1 MLYLH
6 ITVRI
11 YNVYNY
17 ILIIDIKMLF
27 ASNET
32 EVTVK
37 QYARYS
43 RSDVMLLRYHS
54 TWATIK
60 SIKWTYSQ
68 HRA

>member
-37 QYARYS
+37 QYARC
-43 RSDVMLLRYHS
+43 L
-54 TWATIK
+54 
-60 SIKWTYSQ
+60 SQ
-68 HRA
+68 WRHVIALSLNVGHH